1 MLSAIEEI
9 LRRTMGL
16 EAATIGSST
25 VEQIIRGRMARVGAA
40 TTDAYLQQLRDVPT
54 ELDELI
60 EATVIPETWFFRDG
74 APFAALA
81 GWAREQWLPAHPV
94 GTLRVLTIPCS
105 TGEEPYSVAMALLGV
120 GLPPD
125 RFAVDA
131 VDLSRRA
138 LGRAEKATYGAN
150 SFRGQDLDFRD
161 RYFTRGPDG
170 YTLAPEVRRQV
181 RFEHGNLL
189 ASDFRPGNGRFD
201 VIFCRNLLIYF
212 DRPTQAQAIKSLA
225 AMLATDGL
233 LFVGHAEAAV
243 AVTAGFVSVNYPMS
257 FAFRRAAATVTA
269 PTSYR
274 PPMAPLTSRIPP
286 RTRRIVVPSTLRL
299 ATPKPPATRS
309 LSFRSAHLPPRETS
323 RVPPAANPPPAV
335 VEKQE
340 VLQTAQTLADQ
351 GKLEEAGRLC
361 EDHLR
366 RDAASAAGWYLLG
379 VVRDAAG
386 DRQRAAE
393 CYAKTLYLE
402 PNHQDALL
410 QRALLAE
417 RGGDLATAAQLRR
430 RIARVQERSV
440 RE

>member
-16 EAATIGSST
+16 EASSIGAST

-40 TTDAYLQQLRDVPT
+40 TIDAYLQRLREVPA

-74 APFAALA
+74 SPFAALA
-81 GWAREQWLPAHPV
+81 GWAREQWLPVHPV
-94 GTLRVLTIPCS
+94 GTLRILTIPCS
-105 TGEEPYSVAMALLGV
+105 TGEEPYSVAMALLGA

-138 LGRAEKATYGAN
+138 LGRAEKAVYGAN
-150 SFRGQDLDFRD
+150 SFRGQELDFRD
-161 RYFTRGPDG
+161 RYFTPGPDG
-170 YTLAPEVRRQV
+170 FTLASEVRRQV

-189 ASDFRPGNGRFD
+189 ASDFRPGHGRFD

-212 DRPTQAQAIKSLA
+212 DRATQARAMKTLA
-225 AMLATDGL
+225 AMLAPDGL

-243 AVTAGFVSVNYPMS
+243 AVTAGFTTANYPMS
-257 FAFRRAAATVTA
+257 FAFRRAAASL
-269 PTSYR
+269 PPPSSCR
-274 PPMAPLTSRIPP
+274 PPMTPLIPL
-286 RTRRIVVPSTLRL
+286 RSRRIVVPSTLRM
-299 ATPKPPATRS
+299 TPAKPPATRALS
-309 LSFRSAHLPPRETS
+309 LFTPRLKPGETS
-323 RVPPAANPPPAV
+323 RVLPAVNPAPAALGKG
-335 VEKQE
+335 ED
-340 VLQTAQTLADQ
+340 LRTAQTLADQ

-366 RDAASAAGWYLLG
+366 QNAASTAGWYLLG

-386 DRQRAAE
+386 DCQRAAE
-393 CYAKTLYLE
+393 CYTKTLYLE
-402 PNHQDALL
+402 PDHQDALL

-417 RGGDLATAAQLRR
+417 RAGDLATAAQLRR